1 MHPPPTAL
9 DSNAGAPRRAWHL
22 RHWTGLLVLA
32 VLIAA
37 LPFVMQSVYLLRLA
51 ALIWIMSLAAL
62 GLHVL
67 TGMAGQVSLGHAGF
81 FGISAYV
88 VAILPARYNVPPLL
102 AVAVA
107 VLACGLLAFIIGK
120 PILRL
125 RGHYLAIAT
134 LGLSLLVALVITNEG
149 ALTGG
154 PDGTSVLPLTIGELS
169 VTGTRIWYWISGGLL
184 LIGIA
189 LAICLRHSPTGRA
202 LCGLVDS
209 EVAAAGMGIDIARRK
224 LQAFVIAAVYA
235 AVAGAALALMNGFLT
250 PDVASFMNSVEFV
263 AMVVVGGVS
272 SPLGAVAGA
281 AILSLLPQA
290 LATVPEYQDVVIG
303 LIIML
308 SMIFL
313 PNGIIPALAR
323 VWRQR

>member
-1 MHPPPTAL
+1 MNMK
-9 DSNAGAPRRAWHL
+9 SNK
-22 RHWTGLLVLA
+22 HWIGIAILCV
-32 VLIAA
+32 VIAA
-37 LPFVMQSVYLLRLA
+37 LPLVVHSTYLLRLA
-51 ALIWIMSLAAL
+51 ALIWIMALGAL

-81 FGISAYV
+81 FGISAYM
-88 VAILPARYNVPPLL
+88 VAVLPARYNWHPAL
-102 AVAVA
+102 AVVAAVI
-107 VLACGLLAFIIGK
+107 ACGALAWLVGK

-125 RGHYLAIAT
+125 RGHYLAIGT
-134 LGLSLLVALVITNEG
+134 LGLSLLVAMVITNEG
-149 ALTGG
+149 GLTGG
-154 PDGTSVLPLTIGELS
+154 PDGLS
-169 VTGTRIWYWISGGLL
+169 VTQLTVGTVSLSGTRVWYWISAALL
-184 LIGIA
+184 LAGILVA
-189 LAICLRHSPTGRA
+189 TCLRRSPTGRA

-272 SPLGAVAGA
+272 SPLGAVVGA

-290 LATVPEYQDVVIG
+290 LATIPAYQDLVIG

-313 PNGIIPALAR
+313 PHGIVPALAGLG
-323 VWRQR
+323 RQR